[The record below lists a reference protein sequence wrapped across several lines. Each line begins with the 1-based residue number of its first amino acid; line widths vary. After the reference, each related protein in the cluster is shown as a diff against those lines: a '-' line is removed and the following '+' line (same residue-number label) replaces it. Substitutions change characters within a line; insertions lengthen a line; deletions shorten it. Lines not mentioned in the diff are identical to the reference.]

1 MSGEGLVGNENTI
14 VSRQK
19 SILHDMVLF
28 NMLKSHLKTIF
39 LGDLTKHCCCL
50 WAHFSNCGC
59 QVGVIC
65 ERVRRG
71 DLNVSHL
78 QSHCFFSF

>member
-39 LGDLTKHCCCL
+39 FRRSYQTLLL
-50 WAHFSNCGC
+50 F
-59 QVGVIC
+59 VG
-65 ERVRRG
+65 
-71 DLNVSHL
+71 SL
-78 QSHCFFSF
+78 Q